1 MRVTERTFVMIKPD
15 GVGRRLIGE
24 LIGRYERKGL
34 KLVGLKL
41 LWISRELAEKHYA
54 AHRGRPYYEPLVAF
68 VTSAPSVVMVWEG
81 DNAIAVVR
89 QLNGATDAFQADIGS
104 IRGDFALTVRHNLV
118 HGSDSAETARRE
130 IGLYFRDEELVSYA
144 MPDEQWLHL

>member
-1 MRVTERTFVMIKPD
+1 MTQRTFVMIKPD

-24 LIGRYERKGL
+24 LIARYERKGL

-41 LWISRELAEKHYA
+41 LWISRDLAEKHYA

-81 DNAIAVVR
+81 VNAIAVVR
-89 QLNGATDAFQADIGS
+89 QLNGATDALHADIGS

-118 HGSDSAETARRE
+118 HGSDSAETAHRE
-130 IGLYFRDEELVSYA
+130 IGLYFRDDELVSYT
-144 MPDEQWLHL
+144 MPDEQWLHM